1 MIKIP
6 LKKYYKRGRKR
17 GKRGIFFGYW
27 RKQDEKQRE
36 EREKHRR
43 KGL

>member
-17 GKRGIFFGYW
+17 GIFFGYW
-27 RKQDEKQRE
+27 RNQEEKQRE